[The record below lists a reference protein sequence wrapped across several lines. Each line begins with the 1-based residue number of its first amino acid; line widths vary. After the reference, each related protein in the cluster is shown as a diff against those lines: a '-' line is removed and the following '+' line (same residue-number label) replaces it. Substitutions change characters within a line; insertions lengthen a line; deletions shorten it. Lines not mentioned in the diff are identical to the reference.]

1 MLQRFYLQWR
11 IVNNPWSSLG
21 LWINVIL
28 AYTTTKC
35 RKWIIDSKAH
45 KEKEWF
51 WSCRMSLFPCILL
64 SWELCV
70 VTVSTVVLTIVRWV
84 GAKEMPWGHKENV
97 NLHVEFYVLLH
108 SLRVITVCK
117 HHWWKAA
124 IGFLWRNLP
133 SFGDS
138 ARSLLLRREQSLLQ
152 SLRN

>member
-70 VTVSTVVLTIVRWV
+70 VTVWTVVLTIVRWV

-97 NLHVEFYVLLH
+97 NLRVEFYVLLH

-117 HHWWKAA
+117 PFPLVESCHWISMKKLA
-124 IGFLWRNLP
+124 FLWGLCQESPFEKRAV
-133 SFGDS
+133 F
-138 ARSLLLRREQSLLQ
+138 ATFT
-152 SLRN
+152 